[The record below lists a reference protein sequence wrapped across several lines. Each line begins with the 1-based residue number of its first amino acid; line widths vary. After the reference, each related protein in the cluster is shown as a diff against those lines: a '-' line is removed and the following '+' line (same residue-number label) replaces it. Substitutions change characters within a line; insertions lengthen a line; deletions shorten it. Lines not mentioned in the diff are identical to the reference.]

1 MNYSLKSFK
10 RYKKEYGGRYL
21 SYDFSGTI
29 IERIYRMASSVDEG
43 EEIFNEDTK
52 MYETDCIAVWE
63 EDGKSYSFGF
73 TKAIPC
79 ENLDEKV
86 YDFDEYG
93 MYHVT
98 GYRSHIDGSFIPV

>member
-21 SYDFSGTI
+21 SYDFSSTI

-52 MYETDCIAVWE
+52 IVMNFNFQKYIQVD
-63 EDGKSYSFGF
+63 DS
-73 TKAIPC
+73 
-79 ENLDEKV
+79 
-86 YDFDEYG
+86 
-93 MYHVT
+93 
-98 GYRSHIDGSFIPV
+98 R